1 MIFGWGVNMEREN
14 AFELFLPIG
23 ILTEGYPP
31 YRTADGKIGV
41 NPVLVKI
48 LELLGVDAD
57 IGELERFFIKD
68 VPPGEGDIYVY
79 HGTNAQIAAFDLY
92 RDDCD
97 QLDMVLFGVCCTAEH
112 RDSLQALF
120 CELNQQVLNK
130 YPKWTP
136 WYGNCQKLRFML
148 PVIAGEATY
157 TFEKG
162 AYTQKII
169 HC

>member
-1 MIFGWGVNMEREN
+1 MKQEN
-14 AFELFLPIG
+14 AFEIFLPIS

-31 YRTADGKIGV
+31 HRTADGEIGV

-48 LELLGVDAD
+48 LELLGVDMD
-57 IGELERFFIKD
+57 IQELDRFFIED

-79 HGTNAQIAAFDLY
+79 HGNDAQIAAFDLY
-92 RDDCD
+92 NDACD
-97 QLDMVLFGVCCTAEH
+97 QIDMVQFGACCTAEH
-112 RDSLQALF
+112 RDTLQALF
-120 CELNQQVLNK
+120 RELNQQVLNK

-136 WYGNCQKLRFML
+136 WRENCQKLRFML

-157 TFEKG
+157 TFPNG

-169 HC
+169 HCE